1 MIRFLTA
8 GESHGPALVTIV
20 EGLPAGLEVT
30 PQGFSAELARR
41 RAGYGRGGRMAVEA
55 DEVEIV
61 GGIRFGRTL
70 GGPVAVLVRNS
81 EWPQWQKVMSPLSGQ
96 PERREVTPRPG
107 HADLAGMLKYDTHDA
122 RDVLERASARETAAR
137 TVAGHLARRLLS
149 EIGVTVGSHVVAVGP
164 VMASREQM
172 PSPEDLAGV
181 DESPLRTLDPVA
193 EVAML
198 AEVDLAMQR
207 GDTLGGIAEVLAFGL
222 PAGVGSHT
230 HWDRRL
236 DGILA
241 GALMSIPGVKGV
253 EIGDGFTGAGRPGS
267 EAHDEI
273 EWTAGRFSR
282 ATSRAGGIEGGM
294 STGEPIRARIAMKP
308 LPTLAQPL
316 ATVDVDTKLRAA
328 AFKERSDACAVPA
341 AAVVAEEMVALV
353 LADEL
358 QRMFGGDT
366 VADLARSMAA
376 YRERL
381 AGF

>member
-1 MIRFLTA
+1 
-8 GESHGPALVTIV
+8 
-20 EGLPAGLEVT
+20 
-30 PQGFSAELARR
+30 
-41 RAGYGRGGRMAVEA
+41 
-55 DEVEIV
+55 
-61 GGIRFGRTL
+61 
-70 GGPVAVLVRNS
+70 
-81 EWPQWQKVMSPLSGQ
+81 
-96 PERREVTPRPG
+96 
-107 HADLAGMLKYDTHDA
+107 MLKYDTHDA